1 MKRKKGLSLLVLTIT
16 ILVMIVLASVVI
28 FISANTTNNS
38 KKAAFASDLEQLED
52 LVREYYLAN
61 NTLPVVADATIYSKS
76 TFTALITDGKD
87 TLTSEIAENGD
98 DDAVFYKLDLSKLD
112 VKSSKRGLEEDGDI
126 TDAYYVASNTF
137 NVYYLQ
143 GEEIAGEYYFSISER
158 LNGKV
163 KVANSQTLDTSNIT
177 ISSVTGAITLTKNT
191 AEYTNALTVG
201 VKVTLEAGETMKYT
215 IAGQEITV
223 AEGTTTIDV
232 ANIVSSN
239 STLQTAFY
247 QSENNKYI
255 LAQKYSSGNVVAEA
269 KMNIANLD
277 ILSGSVSSA
286 SIEYTKYDKFTL
298 GKISGYTDLGGSG
311 VKETRVLYL
320 TKKSGDA
327 YYTNLPDTITKE
339 YVKQTG
345 KTFSA
350 TSLKLPE
357 DVKTFALVFIDNAG
371 NVSEVGN
378 FTVVCLTKNAE
389 AALAA
394 GIQIGDIVTG
404 YTLDASKTSYT
415 TSGNENTGPD
425 FLEEGPTAQTVTRI
439 EYTTWRYVG
448 IGENGELLIA
458 PDMVSINSITN
469 LQKIELSGKGGYLNG
484 PKELNNACAAMYST
498 NKGTAR
504 SINVQDVCRILD
516 YSGLKYYYNDFVNN
530 EMIYF
535 ETPKRISEV
544 ESLMEKLENM
554 DTPDGRNIGE
564 YFIDNFYLF
573 QENPDILKSITDETR
588 KSTLLNFI
596 FTSDYWL
603 ADSCCDIYLS
613 SDSRRKPK
621 FLYVSLYW

>member
-378 FTVVCLTKNAE
+378 FTVVCLTKNA
-389 AALAA
+389 
-394 GIQIGDIVTG
+394 
-404 YTLDASKTSYT
+404 
-415 TSGNENTGPD
+415 
-425 FLEEGPTAQTVTRI
+425 
-439 EYTTWRYVG
+439 
-448 IGENGELLIA
+448 
-458 PDMVSINSITN
+458 
-469 LQKIELSGKGGYLNG
+469 
-484 PKELNNACAAMYST
+484 
-498 NKGTAR
+498 
-504 SINVQDVCRILD
+504 
-516 YSGLKYYYNDFVNN
+516 
-530 EMIYF
+530 
-535 ETPKRISEV
+535 
-544 ESLMEKLENM
+544 KLH
-554 DTPDGRNIGE
+554 
-564 YFIDNFYLF
+564 
-573 QENPDILKSITDETR
+573 
-588 KSTLLNFI
+588 
-596 FTSDYWL
+596 
-603 ADSCCDIYLS
+603 
-613 SDSRRKPK
+613 
-621 FLYVSLYW
+621 